1 MNVLLVGNPNC
12 GKTTLFNALTG
23 EQQRVGNWA
32 GVTVQEKTGTL
43 KFGQNTIHI
52 TDLPGIYS
60 LSLEK
65 SIASI
70 DEQITAKA
78 LLAEG
83 IDLLINVLDA
93 SQLERHLYLTSQLL
107 ERGLPM
113 VIVLNMTDIAER
125 SGVFVDSQ
133 ALAQR
138 LGCPV
143 IAMQANRESEV
154 QKLHRLLERPPLCTQ
169 RPHIFNPKTQDALQA
184 LSAQITVLPKM
195 STLPAAYSAMRLLE
209 GDNVIFPEEARA
221 LAAPFETEETSDVA
235 FASARYSWVHALV
248 QEVLFKT
255 TAKREQV
262 THQIDRIAIHRL
274 WGLPIFLLLMYG
286 MFWFAM
292 VIGGIFQECVDALT
306 EALFVKGFAW
316 ILQGMH
322 TPPLA
327 VATLAY
333 GLGRG
338 LNTTLS
344 FIPVMTCMYAFLS
357 ILESSGYIVRAA
369 FVVDRLMRFLG
380 LPGKAFVPMIVGFGC
395 NVPAILSARTIE
407 NPRDRLV
414 TILMSPFMSCSARLA
429 IYALFVAV
437 FFPVGGQNIV
447 FSLYLFGIAAAV
459 LTGFVLK
466 RFLLFSESAP
476 LILDFPTYH
485 LPSLKRIFKDTRQR
499 VRFFVVRAG
508 RLILP
513 ISMMLGLFSNLSW
526 HGELLTD
533 GSAHSI
539 LASIGQWVTPMFT
552 PMGIDAA
559 NWPATVG
566 LLSGMLAKEVV
577 VGTLNSL
584 YSSALLLHAPPVT
597 LTDIVTQM
605 RDAVAALPSAFVGI
619 GQTLLHPLAISVEP
633 AHADSTVLGTMARSF
648 HGRAGAYA
656 YLLFILLYIP
666 CISTMAVIRQEAS
679 RRWMWFSLAW
689 SLALAY
695 VSAVLAYQL
704 LNGNFEYAA
713 VLFLLVATVVFV
725 LGWLWKKPGMGD
737 AHA

>member
-32 GVTVQEKTGTL
+32 GVTVEKKIGTL
-43 KFGQNTIHI
+43 TLGQTSIQV

-65 SIASI
+65 SIASL

-78 LLAEG
+78 LLADD
-83 IDLLINVLDA
+83 IDLLINVVDA

-113 VIVLNMTDIAER
+113 LIVLNMTDVAER
-125 SGVFVDSQ
+125 CGCLIDATVLSRQV
-133 ALAQR
+133 
-138 LGCPV
+138 GCPV
-143 IAMQANRESEV
+143 VAMQATRENEV
-154 QKLHRLLERPPLCTQ
+154 QKIHAFLEQPPPCSVLRLGFSEKAKHAVESLAE
-169 RPHIFNPKTQDALQA
+169 KTK
-184 LSAQITVLPKM
+184 VLPGADSLP
-195 STLPAAYSAMRLLE
+195 STYAAIRLLE
-209 GDNVIFPEEARA
+209 GDNIVFCARA
-221 LAAPFETEETSDVA
+221 IAMTTAFETEDTSDVA
-235 FASARYSWVHALV
+235 FASARYAWVHALV
-248 QEVLFKT
+248 QHVLQKN
-255 TAKREQV
+255 TAKREHI
-262 THQIDRIAIHRL
+262 THQIDSIAAHRL

-292 VIGGIFQECVDALT
+292 VVGGIFQECVDALSD
-306 EALFVKGFAW
+306 AVFVKGSAW
-316 ILQGMH
+316 LLQGVGA
-322 TPPLA
+322 PSLA

-357 ILESSGYIVRAA
+357 VLESSGYIVRAA
-369 FVVDRLMRFLG
+369 FVVDRVMRFLG
-380 LPGKAFVPMIVGFGC
+380 LPGKSFVPMIVGFGC

-429 IYALFVAV
+429 IYALFVAA
-437 FFPVGGQNIV
+437 FFPIGGQNIV
-447 FSLYLFGIAAAV
+447 FSLYLFGIGAAV

-466 RFLLFSESAP
+466 RFLWFSESAP

-485 LPSLKRIFKDTRQR
+485 LPSLGRVYKDTKQR
-499 VRFFVVRAG
+499 VRFFIVRAG

-513 ISMMLGLFSNLSW
+513 ISVMLGLLSNLSW
-526 HGELLTD
+526 QGELLTD
-533 GSAHSI
+533 GSAHSV
-539 LASIGQWVTPMFT
+539 LASIGQWITPIFT

-584 YSSALLLHAPPVT
+584 YSSALVLHAQSIAFT
-597 LTDIVTQM
+597 EITAQIG
-605 RDAVAALPSAFVGI
+605 DALAALPIAFTHI
-619 GQTLLHPLAISVEP
+619 GQTLLHPLSISVEP
-633 AHADSTVLGTMARSF
+633 THADSTVFGMMAQCF
-648 HGRAGAYA
+648 HGRSGAYA

-666 CISTMAVIRQEAS
+666 CVSTMAVIRQEAS
-679 RRWMWFSLAW
+679 RRWMWFSLGW
-689 SLALAY
+689 SLLLAY
-695 VSAVLAYQL
+695 VAAVLTYQL
-704 LNGNFEYAA
+704 LNCHFQYAA
-713 VLFLLVATVVFV
+713 IVVLMVVMTGFAFT
-725 LGWLWKKPGMGD
+725 LFWRKKWIGG